1 MKFIYSKK
9 FIYSVFFLSSFII
22 YSIITQFIIS
32 TKSNIRFLSDDDGVK
47 EICEKNEN
55 LYNYYYQ
62 NDEYE
67 VTNKDFGKIDRDS
80 QIILDYI
87 NEDYNSKYIFKYIW
101 YTGKY
106 VFFLILLII
115 IIILAIYFSIASC
128 VKHCKENCCDFF
140 CCSCCKS
147 ACLKRSVCVFIPI
160 IYFIVFILVFFSIIL
175 AISALEKFSGTICIG
190 LQLVDSFIEG
200 ETRQVSPKWAGIFV
214 ISDILKKLGNIT
226 SNNNQKIVDE
236 IFNNKKIYENKNNE
250 WIQYL
255 EKSYLDNLENGNY
268 KHITIN
274 SPKMS
279 LIDEEITKNITPFFS
294 YLWGPY
300 NKSDTIL
307 DKINQD
313 KGISERIH
321 EVFSKFDEYLYIL
334 LGCNLEEN
342 EMKCSGF
349 SEISILL
356 NSGAEIIESIK
367 NPLSDL
373 KSKITKPVQNIYD
386 EVNSTAIGIF
396 ALIMLFI
403 IIYCISIEITL
414 SIFCCSKKCQQLECC
429 LKWFFC
435 FIYYTSIFIVIIGL
449 TLGIVIGFIG
459 NLVQDMTQVIEYILS
474 SENLNKTNNSII
486 FGNSSYTKYLDVCL
500 NGNGNLAES
509 LNLINN
515 FYIINNI
522 ANVTDDADNLK
533 NDTEVKE
540 SLLINEY
547 ISFFNNL
554 QENYLN
560 ISYYE
565 LGNNSTFNITDKI
578 KEINKYVSGEYYS
591 DKNETCMINENWN
604 IKKSEEGYTYDPS
617 YPSPDT
623 TSHYLIY
630 LYDKDVYDKANL
642 TKRYDKV
649 CPTEG
654 HPYTT
659 VSEASIKFGQLF
671 EKIGN
676 DIIYNNFSRKYLDD
690 LRNLSKLYE
699 EKNKYINSA
708 LNSATFIISQI
719 VETFRNYLSGDEHN
733 IFSLLN
739 CKFVGNNKLMLL
751 DILYTSLG
759 IALDLFGTITIIISL
774 LIFLGVIFILII
786 IKNSN
791 LNEKNGIPNISL
803 TTLENILKGEK
814 QFKDIYEEN
823 EEKEDNEENLVS
835 GIGLEA
841 IN

>member
-1 MKFIYSKK
+1 
-9 FIYSVFFLSSFII
+9 
-22 YSIITQFIIS
+22 
-32 TKSNIRFLSDDDGVK
+32 
-47 EICEKNEN
+47 
-55 LYNYYYQ
+55 
-62 NDEYE
+62 
-67 VTNKDFGKIDRDS
+67 
-80 QIILDYI
+80 
-87 NEDYNSKYIFKYIW
+87 
-101 YTGKY
+101 
-106 VFFLILLII
+106 
-115 IIILAIYFSIASC
+115 
-128 VKHCKENCCDFF
+128 
-140 CCSCCKS
+140 
-147 ACLKRSVCVFIPI
+147 
-160 IYFIVFILVFFSIIL
+160 
-175 AISALEKFSGTICIG
+175 
-190 LQLVDSFIEG
+190 
-200 ETRQVSPKWAGIFV
+200 
-214 ISDILKKLGNIT
+214 
-226 SNNNQKIVDE
+226 
-236 IFNNKKIYENKNNE
+236 
-250 WIQYL
+250 
-255 EKSYLDNLENGNY
+255 
-268 KHITIN
+268 
-274 SPKMS
+274 
-279 LIDEEITKNITPFFS
+279 
-294 YLWGPY
+294 
-300 NKSDTIL
+300 
-307 DKINQD
+307 
-313 KGISERIH
+313 
-321 EVFSKFDEYLYIL
+321 
-334 LGCNLEEN
+334 
-342 EMKCSGF
+342 MKCNGF

-356 NSGAEIIESIK
+356 NSSADIIESIK

-591 DKNETCMINENWN
+591 YKNETCMINENWN

-774 LIFLGVIFILII
+774 LIFLGIIFILII

-791 LNEKNGIPNISL
+791 FNEKNGIPNISL